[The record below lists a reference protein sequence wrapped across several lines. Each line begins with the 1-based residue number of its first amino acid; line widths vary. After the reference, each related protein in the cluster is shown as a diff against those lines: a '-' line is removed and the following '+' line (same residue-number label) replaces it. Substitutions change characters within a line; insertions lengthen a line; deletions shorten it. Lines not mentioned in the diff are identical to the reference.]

1 MDSLWSNNR
10 KKNLTSQQQIFENE
24 NCLEIERKN
33 TKLQIVKF
41 LKSIEKCNFEYK
53 KK

>member
-10 KKNLTSQQQIFENE
+10 KKKSTSQQKNFENE

-41 LKSIEKCNFEYK
+41 LKSSKKCNFEYK